1 MPFLKINGR
10 KIYYEDH
17 GEGAPIVLL
26 HHGFGCTKIWKEIYP
41 ALLNKGYRVIMY
53 DRRGFGRS
61 EKGDDALDFYISDQV
76 RGESVKELATLLKTL
91 HVESLHLVGQCEGG
105 VLAVDFATAY
115 PEQVQTITISST
127 QCYSVV
133 TMEEL
138 NQDKFP
144 RPFQD
149 LDPGLREKL
158 KDWHGEE
165 YAESFFNQFRTYGG
179 EYGKD
184 FFDIRPLL
192 PDITCPFLVLY
203 PDRSFIF
210 EVEQGVAYYR
220 HLPKGELAVLP
231 ACGHNTYEYYPEAY
245 ARHVLQ
251 FLERNGFGS

>member
-1 MPFLKINGR
+1 MPFLEITGR

-41 ALLNKGYRVIMY
+41 ELVDKGYRVIMY

-76 RGESVKELATLLKTL
+76 RGESVKELALLLKTL
-91 HVESLHLVGQCEGG
+91 GVESLHLVGQCEGG
-105 VLAVDFATAY
+105 VVAVDFATTY
-115 PEQVQTITISST
+115 PDRVQTIPISST
-127 QCYSVV
+127 QCYSTV

-138 NQDKFP
+138 NQEKFP
-144 RPFQD
+144 NVFRD
-149 LDPGLREKL
+149 LHPALREKL
-158 KDWHGEE
+158 KDWHGEG

-192 PDITCPFLVLY
+192 PGITCPFLVLY
-203 PDRSFIF
+203 PDRSAIF
-210 EVEQGVAYYR
+210 DVEQGLAYYR
-220 HLPKGELAVLP
+220 HLPNGELAVLP
-231 ACGHNTYEYYPEAY
+231 DCAHNTYEYYPEEY
-245 ARHVLQ
+245 VRHVIQ
-251 FLERNGFGS
+251 FLERNGFGF